1 MGNDSHLLNMS
12 LPVKSPKR
20 TSLDCNHSDKLN
32 GKSDCCPRAS
42 ENIKENIISCKEH
55 LDIHSISH

>member
-32 GKSDCCPRAS
+32 GKSLIAVQGPLK
-42 ENIKENIISCKEH
+42 I
-55 LDIHSISH
+55 